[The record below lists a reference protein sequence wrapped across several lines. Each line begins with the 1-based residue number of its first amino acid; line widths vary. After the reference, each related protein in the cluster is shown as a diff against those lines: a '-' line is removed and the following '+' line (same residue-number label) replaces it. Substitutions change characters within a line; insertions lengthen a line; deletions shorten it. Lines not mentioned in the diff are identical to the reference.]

1 MSDLVTVALIAALQ
15 AVTIAVLNTRA
26 KKTDSKMEVIEGH
39 AAETKAA
46 VAETNKAIVTL
57 EKNTNSIKDELVK
70 VTGLQQHAAGKLEGR
85 AEIKAELQEGAS
97 EEESG

>member
-15 AVTIAVLNTRA
+15 AVTIAVLNNRA
-26 KKTDSKMEVIEGH
+26 KKTDSKIAAVEGH
-39 AAETKAA
+39 AAETKA
-46 VAETNKAIVTL
+46 AIVTL

-85 AEIKAELQEGAS
+85 AEIKAELQEGS